1 MKALKDL
8 VIAVKTQPA
17 LIATPEVKAAVETA
31 VDFLDNI
38 KSFEYG
44 GQLKLSGSVIKL
56 TDISMDFDDV
66 IKQMAGKPYNIDVQC
81 GLFLYLL
88 DTTEPTATPTGNE
101 VVKESPNVA

>member
-8 VIAVKTQPA
+8 VIAVKATEPLMA
-17 LIATPEVKAAVETA
+17 LPDVKAAVEAA
-31 VDFLDNI
+31 VDFLDDI

-56 TDISMDFDDV
+56 TNINMDFDDV
-66 IKQMAGKPYNIDVQC
+66 IKQMAGKPYNIEVQC

-88 DTTEPTATPTGNE
+88 DNVEPTPSTEN
-101 VVKESPNVA
+101 KNVA